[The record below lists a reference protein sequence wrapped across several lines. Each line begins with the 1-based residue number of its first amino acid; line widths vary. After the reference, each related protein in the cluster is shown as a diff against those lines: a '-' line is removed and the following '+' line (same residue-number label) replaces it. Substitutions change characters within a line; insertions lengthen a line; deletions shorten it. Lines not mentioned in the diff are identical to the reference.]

1 MPTTLSN
8 RPVKSGLTVKEL
20 KEEVLDGIP
29 LYNGAKGILPK
40 TMERALASAEDEV
53 EKDIDMLFGKR
64 TVYCIQDQS
73 QPEFPEG
80 VQDDFRVIRPAL
92 DKPRNWFAGD
102 RHGAIRLPVAPARKI
117 ISVHLLYPFGASQRF
132 PVNSTSFRLERN
144 SIRFVPMQYGGI
156 SGSTAGLIFPGQF
169 TYSNQS
175 IPGGVEVVY
184 EAGLTPR
191 EIAMDWQEIPSMV
204 LMLAAAKV
212 LALMQPKVGGTS
224 ADGSGGSGPVIKE
237 SQTTDN
243 ITDSIEFAD
252 RSKLGA
258 YGGEITTL
266 MNQYKASMAR
276 VNSRKITFGWLG

>member
-1 MPTTLSN
+1 MPITSSN
-8 RPVKSGLTVKEL
+8 RPIKSGLTVKDL
-20 KEEVLDGIP
+20 REEVLDGIP
-29 LYNGAKGILPK
+29 IFNGGKGILPR

-73 QPEFPEG
+73 QPEFAEG
-80 VQDDFRVIRPAL
+80 VKDDYRIIRPAL

-102 RHGAIRLPVAPARKI
+102 RHGAIRLPLGPAKKVL
-117 ISVHLLYPFGASQRF
+117 SVHLTYPFGASQRF
-132 PVNSTSFRLERN
+132 PVDSRSFRLERN

-156 SGSTAGLIFPGQF
+156 SGATAGLIFPGQF

-175 IPGGVEVVY
+175 IPGGVEVIY
-184 EAGLTPR
+184 ETGLNRR
-191 EIAMDWQEIPSMV
+191 EMDQDWQEIPSMV

-212 LALMQPKVGGTS
+212 LALTQPRIGGTG
-224 ADGSGGSGPVIKE
+224 ADGSAGSGPVIKE
-237 SQTTDN
+237 TQTTDN
-243 ITDSIEFAD
+243 ITNSIEFAD

-266 MNQYKASMAR
+266 MNQYKSSMGR